1 MSRRRHRRRGGES
14 LGSVV
19 DDSAHIAARFGPLG
33 ALTTGAV
40 GFTVFYALLP
50 MALMAWADANK
61 AKLAGPSAAVFANV
75 LDQVMWQ
82 RFINP
87 CQWAGIAILLACWAI
102 AAWKALLS
110 EELTRTELAGTSW
123 LAKLL
128 ARLLR

>member
-1 MSRRRHRRRGGES
+1 MSRRRYRRRGGS

-19 DDSAHIAARFGPLG
+19 DDSAHIAARFGPVG

-40 GFTVFYALLP
+40 GFAVFYALLP
-50 MALMAWADANK
+50 MALMAWTDANK
-61 AKLAGPSAAVFANV
+61 AKLVGPAAVVFANV
-75 LDQVMWQ
+75 LDQVILQ

-87 CQWAGIAILLACWAI
+87 CQWAGIAIFLACWTI
-102 AAWKALLS
+102 AAWKALYS
-110 EELTRTELAGTSW
+110 EELTSTGLTGTSW